1 MTIKELEEQ
10 SGISVYMRSCWECNS
25 AHERLKKVDYI
36 IFCFECG
43 RLWYKGKPLEIDKLN
58 ELKDSDVDE

>member
-1 MTIKELEEQ
+1 MTIKELEEKT
-10 SGISVYMRSCWECNS
+10 GLEVMMRSCWECNS

-43 RLWYKGKPLEIDKLN
+43 RLLYKGKHLEINKLN
-58 ELKDSDVDE
+58 ELEGVNND

>member
-10 SGISVYMRSCWECNS
+10 SGISVFMRSCWECNS

-36 IFCFECG
+36 ILYFVLIVG
-43 RLWYKGKPLEIDKLN
+43 GYGIRVSL
-58 ELKDSDVDE
+58 